1 MNPDSPIDPIESS
14 LTALLLGELPHE
26 QAAALHQRL
35 AQDAEFAKLYER
47 LKQTINLVRETL
59 ATPAAQTADQ
69 PTPLKLSDRRREKLL
84 QHFKTVAPKEFAR
97 PRRRAMTWLI
107 PVGIAAA
114 LVVIIGSI
122 AMPRFTNRTRSLG
135 AWGWSYMPAASQ
147 AQHAQLAHPVP
158 PASGPVAFSPDGSPN
173 SPMQRFGLRGQ
184 ARSGGQPTAKP
195 AEATPPP
202 TKPTGTAIVLPKAM
216 ELADEGSTPTTAEG
230 AMTWSAPIPV
240 TVPPPV
246 ATGARAQAAPGT
258 SSEVGATELRVF
270 RLANAD
276 VSQTADQLA
285 QLFPEPTASKRG
297 SQTPMTPFSTPGGPV
312 RQGGN
317 TTSAANGSDQMKN
330 TGRVLAVP
338 DPRTSSIIVTAP
350 KNSMPQIAD
359 MIKELDSNKGRKEA
373 IGVYDLQNADPQD
386 VYNNLHDLF
395 NRSIVRQDNS
405 AQNAM
410 VGQNNPLSRRVKSNA
425 QSTVIAANTQRQF
438 PDSTTLG
445 DAYFS
450 IDPETRRVVISDQLG
465 RMGGGGA
472 SGGSGVPALGGAGAM
487 EGREREVGLPEA
499 AKRTVEATIPATVSA
514 PALAPPGATPANG
527 LTVAAVP
534 LENRSMDETA
544 AAPATVPP
552 PVASVRAND
561 LPSSD
566 IGFKAGERARLPSRQ
581 PAEAR
586 KGAELLREFATA
598 QTPPS
603 SPSSSYYGGGA
614 YGGYSA
620 ISPLPKGE
628 SVAGTVH
635 IDNVGEVPVLTQPPQ
650 SEDKAAADRA
660 PGFDFYLGNRLAEG
674 GRISA
679 QGGTPSAAT
688 GQSSPPAMGDQ
699 VPILG
704 DRPLLGRLFQRRADE
719 VGGTAPAKS
728 ETSASPAQAEE
739 REKLALNFA
748 QPPQPTGSLSQP
760 GKPWTTTSA
769 AHLYAYGD
777 QLGKQTTVA
786 AEGDARAKVKASPI
800 ALPPAPAE
808 TSLALTDSSGR
819 DVQLLAAANQFG
831 IASAVPEDTRKQ
843 GAEEAAKQSQPKI
856 AITGIATKTEAA
868 ALTPVPQQKER
879 LAREAKKEFDEK
891 LPSGAIDL
899 QQAKL
904 DQVLDL
910 YGKLVNRQ
918 ILRPSSLPAPSI
930 SMKTETP
937 LSKQDA
943 IQALGATLAL
953 NGIAMVNVGDRF
965 TEAMPEAQANTA
977 GAGLA
982 TNNAGQL
989 PDSGQYVTHV
999 VQLKRAKPSDLVPAL
1014 QPLEKLPNGVLPID
1028 SSRLLVLRDSPD
1040 NVNRML
1046 ETIAKLDGPEG
1057 KEDAKLEAA
1066 PKPAAPAP
1074 VPQPEVQTADNAFS
1088 TFSLNVSDV
1097 SFKLAA
1103 ASLEKG
1109 VMPEPATVRSE
1120 EFINAFDYR
1129 DPEPPPGVPVAFA
1142 WERAQY
1148 PFAQNRDLLRFSIK
1162 TAALGRQ
1169 PGRPLNLV
1177 LLLDNSGSME
1187 RADRV
1192 RIIHEALRVL
1202 AAQLQA
1208 QDVLSVVTFAR
1219 TAHLWVDGVPG
1230 SQAAQVVEEVSG
1242 LTPQGGTNLEDAM
1255 NLGYQTALRHYLA
1268 NGVNRVVL
1276 LTDGAANLGD
1286 VDPET
1291 LKQKVEANRKQGI
1304 ALDCFG
1310 IGWEG
1315 YNDDLLEV
1323 LSRNGDGRYGFVNS
1337 PEEAATEFAGQLA
1350 GALHVAASDV
1360 KVQVEFNP
1368 ARVTAYRQI
1377 GYAKHQLT
1385 KEQFRDNTVNAA
1397 QIGAAESGNA
1407 LYVIAVDPAAD
1418 GPLAIVRVRYRVPG
1432 TADYHEH
1439 EWPVPYTGNAVALE
1453 QASPAMRLAATASAF
1468 SEWLVSSP
1476 YAAEV
1481 SPDRLLGYLAGVPEI
1496 YGADARPKKLEW
1508 MIRQAKSIAGK

>member
-1 MNPDSPIDPIESS
+1 LRYLRTMPMNSNFPKDERSALESS

-26 QAAALHQRL
+26 QAAALHLKL
-35 AQDAEFAKLYER
+35 AQDAELAKLYER
-47 LKQTINLVRETL
+47 LKQTINLVRETV
-59 ATPAAQTADQ
+59 ASPAAQTADQ
-69 PTPLKLSDRRREKLL
+69 PTPLKLSGQRREKLL

-97 PRRRAMTWLI
+97 PRRSPMRWLV

-114 LVVIIGSI
+114 LVLIIASV
-122 AMPRFTNRTRSLG
+122 AVPNFQMVRTMSLG
-135 AWGWSYMPAASQ
+135 DWNWSRTPAASEEM
-147 AQHAQLAHPVP
+147 HAQLARPLP
-158 PASGPVAFSPDGSPN
+158 PPSGPVAFSHDRSPN
-173 SPMQRFGLRGQ
+173 SPIERFGLRGQ
-184 ARSGGQPTAKP
+184 TRSGGQPTAKP
-195 AEATPPP
+195 AEATPPAA
-202 TKPTGTAIVLPKAM
+202 KPARADIVLPKAT
-216 ELADEGSTPTTAEG
+216 ELADASALQPAPEGARAPSSSATLRGLWDESSGQGGGMGGGGALVGEPHTLGTLEAPSPATALLPVAADGKVITPLFRIPPTTAP
-230 AMTWSAPIPV
+230 SPD
-240 TVPPPV
+240 
-246 ATGARAQAAPGT
+246 ATGRM
-258 SSEVGATELRVF
+258 EVV
-270 RLANAD
+270 
-276 VSQTADQLA
+276 
-285 QLFPEPTASKRG
+285 
-297 SQTPMTPFSTPGGPV
+297 
-312 RQGGN
+312 
-317 TTSAANGSDQMKN
+317 
-330 TGRVLAVP
+330 
-338 DPRTSSIIVTAP
+338 
-350 KNSMPQIAD
+350 
-359 MIKELDSNKGRKEA
+359 
-373 IGVYDLQNADPQD
+373 GVYDLQNADPQD
-386 VYNNLHDLF
+386 VYNNLQDLF
-395 NRSIVRQDNS
+395 NRNYVRQNNT
-405 AQNAM
+405 ANQ
-410 VGQNNPLSRRVKSNA
+410 NPLMGTANPLGSRVKSNP
-425 QSTVIAANTQRQF
+425 QSTIGGTMAGLGGGFGGGLGGSAANIAATTQRQF
-438 PDSTTLG
+438 HDTTTPG

-450 IDPETRRVVISDQLG
+450 TDPETRRVVISDQQG
-465 RMGGGGA
+465 GMAGGGA
-472 SGGSGVPALGGAGAM
+472 SGGSGVPAQGGAGAT
-487 EGREREVGLPEA
+487 EGRERAVVLPET
-499 AKRTVEATIPATVSA
+499 AKKSVEATIPATVSA

-534 LENRSMDETA
+534 LENRGMGEPAT
-544 AAPATVPP
+544 APATVPSP
-552 PVASVRAND
+552 AASVRAND
-561 LPSSD
+561 LPNSD
-566 IGFKAGERARLPSRQ
+566 TGLEAGERARSSSRQ

-628 SVAGTVH
+628 SVAGTAH
-635 IDNVGEVPVLTQPPQ
+635 IDNVGEVPVFTQPPQ
-650 SEDKAAADRA
+650 SEDKAAANRA
-660 PGFDFYLGNRLAEG
+660 LGFDWSLGNQLAEG

-679 QGGTPSAAT
+679 RGGTTSAAT
-688 GQSSPPAMGDQ
+688 GQPSPSAEDDQ

-704 DRPLLGRLFQRRADE
+704 DRPLLGLLFQRRADE

-728 ETSASPAQAEE
+728 ETSTSPARAEE
-739 REKLALNFA
+739 REKRALNFA
-748 QPPQPTGSLSQP
+748 RPPQPTRSLNQP
-760 GKPWTTTSA
+760 GTPGTTTSG
-769 AHLYAYGD
+769 AHLYSD
-777 QLGKQTTVA
+777 QLVKQTTVA

-808 TSLALTDSSGR
+808 TSLELTDSSGR

-831 IASAVPEDTRKQ
+831 IVPAVPEDTRKQ

-856 AITGIATKTEAA
+856 AITGIATLTKAA
-868 ALTPVPQQKER
+868 ALTPVPQPTER
-879 LAREAKKEFDEK
+879 LAREANKEFDEK

-965 TEAMPEAQANTA
+965 TQAMPEAQVNTA

-982 TNNAGQL
+982 TNSAGQL

-1028 SSRLLVLRDSPD
+1028 SSRLLILRDSPD

-1046 ETIAKLDGPEG
+1046 ETIAKVDGPEG

-1066 PKPAAPAP
+1066 PKPASPAP

-1109 VMPEPATVRSE
+1109 LMPEPATVRSE

-1202 AAQLQA
+1202 VGQLQA
-1208 QDVLSVVTFAR
+1208 QDVFSVVSFAR

-1230 SQAAQVVEEVSG
+1230 TQAAQVVEEVSG

-1255 NLGYQTALRHYLA
+1255 NLAYQTALRHYLA

-1407 LYVIAVDPAAD
+1407 LYVIAVNPAGD

-1439 EWPVPYTGNAVALE
+1439 EWPVPYTGNAGALE
-1453 QASPAMRLAATASAF
+1453 QASPALRLAATASAF

-1476 YAAEV
+1476 FAAEV
-1481 SPDRLLGYLAGVPEI
+1481 APDRLLGYLAGVPQI